1 MEDLP
6 VRGGARQCRTTL
18 VQQLD
23 AGGFIPKWVVD
34 KTAPRALKAVQD
46 VIDEFRQDDRIDAA
60 DREELLALMEGRCR
74 KEVYSEEENALLQRV
89 RQKFE
94 GSWEE
99 SKWKHLKVRSC
110 EERKQGMR
118 QWSARSEA
126 SRNMLPLFVADVMSV
141 ESSSELL
148 LLWILIVASPVASV

>member
-18 VQQLD
+18 VQQMD
-23 AGGFIPKWVVD
+23 AGGAIPTWVVD

-74 KEVYSEEENALLQRV
+74 KEVYSEEEDALLQRV

-94 GSWEE
+94 GSLTEG
-99 SKWKHLKVRSC
+99 KWKELKVRS
-110 EERKQGMR
+110 
-118 QWSARSEA
+118 W
-126 SRNMLPLFVADVMSV
+126 
-141 ESSSELL
+141 
-148 LLWILIVASPVASV
+148 